1 MKSLA
6 LTVADIWRLAI
17 PYFRSD
23 DRWRGRILLGAVI
36 AIELAL
42 VGLQVI
48 LNQWYNRF
56 YNTLQDRNWDAFVSA
71 ILFFC
76 VLAAVYTV
84 LAVYQLYLNQWL
96 QIRWR
101 RWMTQTYLR
110 EWLTSA
116 NHYRMQLL
124 GDAADNPDQRI
135 AEDLQQFVQYTL
147 TIGIGLLNAIVTLC
161 SFVVILWTLSAHT
174 PLSVFGASFDI
185 PGYLV
190 WAALLYAVIGTALT
204 QLIGRPLIA
213 LNFLQQRFEADF
225 RFNLV
230 RTRENAEQI
239 AALKGEAAERE
250 EHLTRF
256 GSVVGNWYA
265 LMQRQKQLTFFTQSY
280 SQASVIFPYIIVAPA
295 YFSGAMQLGGLMQT
309 ASAFNSVQNALSYF
323 VTSYRQ
329 IAEWRAVIAR
339 LTGFEEAIAAG
350 RAAAVTPPVVQIIA
364 ETAGKPYAMNE
375 LKVRLPDGS
384 PVVAAEHVAIP
395 ANESVL
401 VTGPSGV
408 GKSTLLRAISGI
420 WPFGSGQVSVPD
432 GAKVM
437 LVPQRPYFPL
447 ATLADAIA
455 YPATRG
461 SFDNASIAE
470 ALAAVG
476 LPQLVSRL
484 DEQAHWNRM
493 LSQGEQQ
500 RLAIARALLQAPDYL
515 FLDEATAALDERS
528 EAALYRL
535 LLERLKGA
543 TIVSIGHRS
552 TLNAFHCRRLEVI
565 PGAEFAQVKE
575 MPLASAAE

>member
-23 DRWRGRILLGAVI
+23 DRWRGRILFGAVI

-552 TLNAFHCRRLEVI
+552 TLNAFHRRRLEVI